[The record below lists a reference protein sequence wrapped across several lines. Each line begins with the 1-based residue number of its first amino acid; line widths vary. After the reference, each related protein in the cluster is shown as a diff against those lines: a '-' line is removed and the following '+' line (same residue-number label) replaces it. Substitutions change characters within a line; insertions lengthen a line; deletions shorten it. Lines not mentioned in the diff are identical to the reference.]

1 MIPIR
6 ASLLAEA
13 IQAHGPVSDRTA
25 DSDGQPRVL
34 DDTQVALLA
43 ELVPDAAVVVDAAGT
58 ILVANERVG
67 PLFGY
72 SNGELVG
79 MPIETL
85 VPERFRAPHRVHR
98 QGFVASPRA
107 RTMGAGLDLFGRRS
121 DGTEVPVDISLAPLH
136 APEGLR
142 VVAAIRDLSDRQAF
156 LADQAQLAAVVNSS
170 LDGIVSMSREGRL
183 TSWNPGA
190 EQLLGYAPAEILGRH
205 VSVLVPPEHSED
217 LEVLL
222 AAASSGKHAAS
233 RDTLWRRKDGS
244 LADLAVSVSMMS
256 SPAGSL
262 IGFSAMLR
270 DVTERK
276 QAEAALKRLLAD
288 EQRRE
293 RQQSAMADIR
303 LRLLSG
309 VATDDVLAA
318 ICDHARDLFACDQVI
333 IAGLEAGGLAAL
345 ATSAGATIALREL
358 VDDQLV
364 ASVTELSKA
373 ARYTPRD
380 ETGSAEP
387 ERPRVVLCA
396 PVISDKR
403 VVGLLIAAGDLGA
416 AEQLYDADVLA
427 AESLA
432 DQVALALKLE
442 TVRETRE
449 RLVLVADRERIAR
462 DLHDL
467 VIQRLFAIGMMLQG
481 AARVLGDDPVG
492 ARIDGAVDD
501 LDATIREIRTVIF
514 ELGSPLPE
522 RSGLRAEVLELVER
536 ATSSLGYDPSVHF
549 DGPIDTGVPPHAVP
563 HLLAAIGEG
572 LSNVARHARA
582 SRVTLELAVTGGEV
596 RLVVEDDGVGIGD
609 DTRSSGLANLRDRA
623 LALGGGMEVTSPP
636 SGGTCLLWYVPA

>member
-1 MIPIR
+1 
-6 ASLLAEA
+6 
-13 IQAHGPVSDRTA
+13 VSDRGA
-25 DSDGQPRVL
+25 GGDGEVRVL
-34 DDTQVALLA
+34 DDAQVALLA
-43 ELVPDAAVVVDAAGT
+43 ELVPDAAVVVDEAGV
-58 ILVANERVG
+58 ILVANERVV

-85 VPERFRAPHRVHR
+85 VPERLRAPHRDNR
-98 QGFVASPRA
+98 QGFVQSPRA
-107 RTMGAGLDLFGRRS
+107 RTMGAGLDLYGRKR
-121 DGTEVPVDISLAPLH
+121 DGAEVPVDISLAPLH
-136 APEGLR
+136 TDAGLR
-142 VVAAIRDLSDRQAF
+142 VVAAIRDLSDRQVF
-156 LADQAQLAAVVNSS
+156 LADQAQLAAVVTSS

-190 EQLLGYAPAEILGRH
+190 EQLFGYAAKEIVGQHVSALVPAEY
-205 VSVLVPPEHSED
+205 SED

-222 AAASSGKHAAS
+222 AAASSGERIAP
-233 RDTLWRRKDGS
+233 RDTMWRRKDGS
-244 LADLAVSVSMMS
+244 LVDLALSVSTMS
-256 SPAGSL
+256 APDGSP

-276 QAEAALKRLLAD
+276 LAEEALKRLLGE

-309 VATDDVLAA
+309 AATDEVLAA
-318 ICDHARDLFACDQVI
+318 ICDHARDLFACEQVI
-333 IAGLEAGGLAAL
+333 VASSEAGGGLGAL
-345 ATSAGATIALREL
+345 ATSAGARIALGQL
-358 VDDQLV
+358 VDDQLI

-373 ARYTPRD
+373 ARWMPRD
-380 ETGSAEP
+380 ESVGAEP

-396 PVISDKR
+396 PVISDR
-403 VVGLLIAAGDLGA
+403 TIAGLLVVVGDLA
-416 AEQLYDADVLA
+416 VAEQLDEVDVAA
-427 AESLA
+427 AENLA

-442 TVRETRE
+442 TARETRE

-481 AARVLGDDPVG
+481 AARLVGADPVG
-492 ARIDGAVDD
+492 ARIDSAVDD

-514 ELGSPLPE
+514 ELGSPLLE

-536 ATSSLGYDPSVHF
+536 ATSSLGYDPAVHF
-549 DGPIDTGVPPHAVP
+549 DGPIDTGVPADAVP

-582 SRVTLELAVTGGEV
+582 SSVTIAVVVTADEI
-596 RLVVEDDGVGIGD
+596 RLVVEDDGVGIGED
-609 DTRSSGLANLRDRA
+609 RRSSGLANLRDRA
-623 LALGGGMEVTSPP
+623 LALGGGMEVASPP
-636 SGGTCLLWYVPA
+636 GGGTRLVWYVPA